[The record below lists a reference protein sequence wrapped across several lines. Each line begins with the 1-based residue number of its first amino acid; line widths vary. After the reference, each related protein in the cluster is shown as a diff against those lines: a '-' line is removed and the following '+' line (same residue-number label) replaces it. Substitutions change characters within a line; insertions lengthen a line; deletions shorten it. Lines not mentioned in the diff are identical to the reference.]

1 MIKERVNSMEE
12 RIAVLVENEEFA
24 DKLRTAETVEQAIEL
39 FASEG
44 VSVTAEELN
53 TYLADDADAALT
65 EEALD
70 DVSGGCVICIGI
82 RIVKSILKRSSGG
95 GGKGSFGGGGGG
107 GGGR

>member
-1 MIKERVNSMEE
+1 MEE
-12 RIAVLVENEEFA
+12 RIAAMIENEEFA
-24 DKLRTAETVEQAIEL
+24 DKLKAAETVEQAIEL

-44 VSVTAEELN
+44 VSVTADELN
-53 TYLADDADAALT
+53 AYLADDADDTDDTLT

-107 GGGR
+107 GR

>member
-1 MIKERVNSMEE
+1 MEE
-12 RIAVLVENEEFA
+12 RIAALVENEEFA
-24 DKLRTAETVEQAIEL
+24 DKLKAAETVEQAIEL

-44 VSVTAEELN
+44 VSVTPDELN
-53 TYLADDADAALT
+53 AYLADDADDTLT

-95 GGKGSFGGGGGG
+95 GG
-107 GGGR
+107 GR